1 MTSSG
6 RPLWKS
12 TRALIA
18 GFVAIVILSVATD
31 YLLQTLKVFPAS
43 GPMSDPR
50 LNALALCY
58 RILYG
63 IVGGYITA
71 RLAPE
76 KPMQHALFLGLIGLV
91 LSTAGAIVTVPMH
104 LGPAWY
110 PISLAVTAVPCAWIG
125 GLLHRRS
132 QS

>member
-1 MTSSG
+1 
-6 RPLWKS
+6 LWKS

-43 GPMSDPR
+43 GPMPDPR

-76 KPMQHALFLGLIGLV
+76 KPMQHALFLGLIGLL
-91 LSTAGAIVTVPMH
+91 LSTAGAIFTVPMH